1 MFLFIFVRLAEWSKA
16 VGLSPITFESAG
28 SNPVPNNNFSH
39 FLHRMSI
46 RPALDWRGPTR
57 DW

>member
-16 VGLSPITFESAG
+16 VGLSPITFESTG

-39 FLHRMSI
+39 FLLLNTKTGNRV
-46 RPALDWRGPTR
+46 R
-57 DW
+57 